1 MSEEDHTKFGDSVF
15 KALKA
20 KTAKTQSSPLF
31 RATVFPSRQSNK
43 GREEDLCADTGC
55 TKPIVGAEICR
66 EQKIHIQPLA
76 GGMTITDASGNKLNI
91 IGTAVF
97 YIQSNQVLGNRKR
110 RIKAAVLEGNE
121 VDREILISLEL
132 LIEWDLV
139 HPNFPNETL
148 TYYFKRK
155 LNKPK
160 IKQCRTSYT
169 SDR

>member
-1 MSEEDHTKFGDSVF
+1 MKATTAGARLARVGMSNAKKAIFNLEDELKAMSEEDHNKFGDSVF

-97 YIQSNQVLGNRKR
+97 LHSI
-110 RIKAAVLEGNE
+110 
-121 VDREILISLEL
+121 
-132 LIEWDLV
+132 
-139 HPNFPNETL
+139 
-148 TYYFKRK
+148 
-155 LNKPK
+155 
-160 IKQCRTSYT
+160 
-169 SDR
+169 